1 MPNWCNNF
9 ITFWSDGTPEGNC
22 ALVDLHNK
30 MEQVA
35 KLMKQICPENRDL
48 WEVYLAKYGYGVDIS
63 CYQRGYIYYISDIV
77 GNGEEFSI
85 ECEDAWS
92 PNIQFWQALLYYF
105 YQNKVSFKFQA
116 SEPGMQIYETN
127 DLGILPRYNVNI
139 YAEGVDEL
147 LVFDKL
153 WNWDNPLFP
162 RIDNDYVDNSQGQ
175 WIKYPCSPLFDDDG
189 NRKYYDRWVEPR
201 VYYWN
206 EFEGDEDE
214 VISETEELITHQP
227 FETIDDIKAIPG
239 ISVNEWQYVDTDNA
253 IEQEE
258 LCDKI
263 CSKIGDRDTMTPYGK
278 VSPIYDNFTTFLG
291 GDSNE

>member
-9 ITFWSDGTPEGNC
+9 ITFWSDGTPEGNY
-22 ALVDLHNK
+22 ALADLHNK
-30 MEQVA
+30 MEQVS
-35 KLMKQICPENRDL
+35 KLMQQICPENRDL

-63 CYQRGYIYYISDIV
+63 CYQRGYIYWVSDIV

-85 ECEDAWS
+85 ECNDAWS
-92 PNIQFWQALLYYF
+92 PNIQFWQALLCYF
-105 YQNKVSFKFQA
+105 YQNRISFTFQA

-127 DLGILPRYNVNI
+127 DSGILPRYNVNI
-139 YAEGVDEL
+139 YTEGVDEL

-175 WIKYPCSPLFDDDG
+175 WVKYPCSDFDENG
-189 NRKYYDRWVEPR
+189 NREYYDRWIEPR

-206 EFEGDEDE
+206 EIEGDEDE
-214 VISETEELITHQP
+214 VISNLEELTHQP
-227 FETIDDIKAIPG
+227 FETIDDVAAIPG
-239 ISVNEWQYVDTDNA
+239 ISVNEWQYIDTDIV

-258 LCDKI
+258 LCNKI
-263 CSKIGDRDTMTPYGK
+263 CSKIGDRNMTPYGK

-291 GDSNE
+291 GEENA

>member
-9 ITFWSDGTPEGNC
+9 ITFWSDGTPEGNS
-22 ALVDLHNK
+22 ALIDLHNK
-30 MEQVA
+30 MNQVYN
-35 KLMKQICPENRDL
+35 LMRQICPENGDL
-48 WEVYLAKYGYGVDIS
+48 WEVYLAKYGYGVEIS
-63 CYQRGYIYYISDIV
+63 CYQRGYIYWVSDIV

-85 ECEDAWS
+85 ECNDAWS
-92 PNIQFWQALLYYF
+92 PNIQFWQALLCYF
-105 YQNKVSFKFQA
+105 YQNRVSFTFQA
-116 SEPGMQIYETN
+116 SEPGMEIYETN
-127 DLGILPRYNVNI
+127 DWGILPRYNVNI

-147 LVFDKL
+147 LVLDKL

-162 RIDNDYVDNSQGQ
+162 RIDNDMVCNAHGQ
-175 WIKYPCSPLFDDDG
+175 WVKYPSFHVNG
-189 NRKYYDRWVEPR
+189 KTEYHDRWIEPTA
-201 VYYWN
+201 YYWN
-206 EFEGDEDE
+206 EFEGSDEE
-214 VISETEELITHQP
+214 VISETEELITLQP

>member
-1 MPNWCNNF
+1 MPNWCNNL
-9 ITFWSDGTPEGNC
+9 ITFWSDGTSEGNC

-35 KLMKQICPENRDL
+35 KLVQQFHLGSGDL
-48 WEVYLAKYGYGVDIS
+48 WEVYLAKLGYGVDIS

-77 GNGEEFSI
+77 GNVEFSI
-85 ECEDAWS
+85 ECYDAWS
-92 PNIQFWQALLYYF
+92 PNIQFWQALLCYF
-105 YQNKVSFKFQA
+105 YQNRVSFTFQA

-127 DLGILPRYNVNI
+127 DWGVLPRYNVNI

-147 LVFDKL
+147 LAFDKL

-162 RIDNDYVDNSQGQ
+162 RIDNDCVNNSQGQ
-175 WIKYPCSPLFDDDG
+175 WIKYPCSPVFDENG
-189 NRKYYDRWVEPR
+189 NRKYYDRWFMPTVN
-201 VYYWN
+201 YYN

-214 VISETEELITHQP
+214 VIDDLKELITLQP
-227 FETIDDIKAIPG
+227 TDTIDDVGAIPG

-253 IEQEE
+253 IDLEE
-258 LCDKI
+258 ICDKI
-263 CSKIGDRDTMTPYGK
+263 CSKIGDREAMTPYGK

>member
-1 MPNWCNNF
+1 MYMPNWCNNF

-35 KLMKQICPENRDL
+35 KLIQQIHIGSGDL

-63 CYQRGYIYYISDIV
+63 CYQRGYIYWISDIV

-85 ECEDAWS
+85 ECYDAWS
-92 PNIQFWQALLYYF
+92 PNIQFWQALLCYF
-105 YQNKVSFKFQA
+105 YQNRVSFTFQA

-127 DLGILPRYNVNI
+127 DWGILPRYNVNI

-162 RIDNDYVDNSQGQ
+162 RIDNEYVDNSQGQ
-175 WIKYPCSPLFDDDG
+175 WVKYPCSGFHEG
-189 NRKYYDRWVEPR
+189 NIKYCNRWFMPR

-227 FETIDDIKAIPG
+227 FETIDDIGAIPG
-239 ISVNEWQYVDTDNA
+239 ISVNEWQYVDTDIV

-258 LCDKI
+258 LCNKI
-263 CSKIGDRDTMTPYGK
+263 CSKIGDRDAMTPYGK

-291 GDSNE
+291 GKENE

>member
-1 MPNWCNNF
+1 MPNWCNNL

-35 KLMKQICPENRDL
+35 KLVQQIHLGSGDL
-48 WEVYLAKYGYGVDIS
+48 WEVYLAKLGYGVDIS

-77 GNGEEFSI
+77 GNVEFSI
-85 ECEDAWS
+85 ECYDAWS
-92 PNIQFWQALLYYF
+92 PNIQFWQALLCYF
-105 YQNKVSFKFQA
+105 YQNRVSFTFQA

-127 DLGILPRYNVNI
+127 DWGVLPRYNVNI

-147 LVFDKL
+147 LAFDKL

-162 RIDNDYVDNSQGQ
+162 RIDNDCVNNSQGQ
-175 WIKYPCSPLFDDDG
+175 WIKYPCSPVFDEDG
-189 NRKYYDRWVEPR
+189 NRKYYDRWFMPTVN
-201 VYYWN
+201 YYN

-214 VISETEELITHQP
+214 VISDLKDLITLQP
-227 FETIDDIKAIPG
+227 TDTIDDVGAIPG

-253 IEQEE
+253 IDLEE
-258 LCDKI
+258 ICDKI
-263 CSKIGDRDTMTPYGK
+263 CSKIGDREAMTPYGK

>member
-22 ALVDLHNK
+22 ALIDLHNK

-35 KLMKQICPENRDL
+35 KLMQQICPENRDL

-63 CYQRGYIYYISDIV
+63 CYQRGYIYWISDIV

-85 ECEDAWS
+85 ECEDAWA
-92 PNIQFWQALLYYF
+92 PNIQFWQALLCYF
-105 YQNKVSFKFQA
+105 YQNRVSFTFQA

-127 DLGILPRYNVNI
+127 DWGILPRYNVNI

-147 LVFDKL
+147 LNFDKL

-162 RIDNDYVDNSQGQ
+162 RIDNDYVDNAQGE
-175 WIKYPCSPLFDDDG
+175 WTNYPHFHENGIISIYEDYQSPNTDYNPGLFCDINTVRYVNLEVRFDTS
-189 NRKYYDRWVEPR
+189 VE
-201 VYYWN
+201 
-206 EFEGDEDE
+206 
-214 VISETEELITHQP
+214 SE
-227 FETIDDIKAIPG
+227 
-239 ISVNEWQYVDTDNA
+239 
-253 IEQEE
+253 
-258 LCDKI
+258 
-263 CSKIGDRDTMTPYGK
+263 
-278 VSPIYDNFTTFLG
+278 PIYDNFTTFLG

>member
-9 ITFWSDGTPEGNC
+9 ITFLSDGTPEGNC

-30 MEQVA
+30 IEQVA
-35 KLMKQICPENRDL
+35 KLVQQIHLGSGDL
-48 WEVYLAKYGYGVDIS
+48 WEVYLAKLGYGVDIS

-77 GNGEEFSI
+77 GNVEFSI
-85 ECEDAWS
+85 ECYDAWS

-105 YQNKVSFKFQA
+105 YQNRISFTFQA

-127 DLGILPRYNVNI
+127 DLGVLPRYTVNI

-147 LVFDKL
+147 LTFDKL

-162 RIDNDYVDNSQGQ
+162 RIDNEYVDNSQGQ
-175 WIKYPCSPLFDDDG
+175 WIKYPCSPLFDENG

-214 VISETEELITHQP
+214 IISETEELITLQP
-227 FETIDDIKAIPG
+227 FETIDDIRAIPG
-239 ISVNEWQYVDTDNA
+239 INVNEWQYINTDGA
-253 IEQEE
+253 IAQEE

-263 CSKIGDRDTMTPYGK
+263 CSKIGYSESMTPYGK

-291 GDSNE
+291 GDSSE

>member
-1 MPNWCNNF
+1 MPNWCNNI

-35 KLMKQICPENRDL
+35 KLVQQIHLGSGDL
-48 WEVYLAKYGYGVDIS
+48 WEVYLAKLGYGVDIS

-77 GNGEEFSI
+77 GNVEFSI
-85 ECEDAWS
+85 ECYDAWS
-92 PNIQFWQALLYYF
+92 PNIQFWQALLCYF
-105 YQNKVSFKFQA
+105 YQNRVSFTFQA

-127 DLGILPRYNVNI
+127 DWGVLPRYNVNI

-147 LVFDKL
+147 LAFDKL

-162 RIDNDYVDNSQGQ
+162 RIDNDCVNNSQGQ
-175 WIKYPCSPLFDDDG
+175 WIKYPCSPLFDEDG
-189 NRKYYDRWVEPR
+189 NRKYYDRWFMPTVN
-201 VYYWN
+201 YYN

-214 VISETEELITHQP
+214 VISDLKDLITLQP
-227 FETIDDIKAIPG
+227 TDTIDDVGAIPG

-253 IEQEE
+253 IGLEE
-258 LCDKI
+258 ICDKI
-263 CSKIGDRDTMTPYGK
+263 CSKIGDREAMTPYGK

>member
-22 ALVDLHNK
+22 ALADLHNK

-35 KLMKQICPENRDL
+35 KLMQQICPENRDL

-63 CYQRGYIYYISDIV
+63 CYQRGYIYWVSDIV

-85 ECEDAWS
+85 ECNDAWA

-105 YQNKVSFKFQA
+105 YQNRVSFTFQA

-127 DLGILPRYNVNI
+127 DPGILPRYNVNI
-139 YAEGVDEL
+139 YVEGVDKL

-162 RIDNDYVDNSQGQ
+162 RIDNDMVCNTQGQ
-175 WIKYPCSPLFDDDG
+175 WGKYPRFHVNG
-189 NRKYYDRWVEPR
+189 NTEYYDRWIEPM

-206 EFEGDEDE
+206 EIEGDEDE
-214 VISETEELITHQP
+214 VISETEELITHQQ
-227 FETIDDIKAIPG
+227 FETIDDVRAIPG
-239 ISVNEWQYVDTDNA
+239 ISVNEWQYVDTDSV
-253 IEQEE
+253 IEQEA

-291 GDSNE
+291 GEENA

>member
-35 KLMKQICPENRDL
+35 KLMQQICPKNRDL
-48 WEVYLAKYGYGVDIS
+48 LEVYLAKYGYGVDIS
-63 CYQRGYIYYISDIV
+63 CYQRGYIYWVGDIV

-85 ECEDAWS
+85 ECDDAWS
-92 PNIQFWQALLYYF
+92 PNIQFWQALLCYF
-105 YQNKVSFKFQA
+105 YQNRISFTFQA

-127 DLGILPRYNVNI
+127 DPGILPRYNVNI
-139 YAEGVDEL
+139 YAEGVNEL
-147 LVFDKL
+147 LNFDKL

-162 RIDNDYVDNSQGQ
+162 RIDNDMVSNSQGQ
-175 WIKYPCSPLFDDDG
+175 WVKYPCLDFDENG
-189 NRKYYDRWVEPR
+189 NREYYDKWLMPIVS
-201 VYYWN
+201 YWN

-227 FETIDDIKAIPG
+227 FETIDDVAAIPG
-239 ISVNEWQYVDTDNA
+239 ISVNEWQYVDTDNVIA
-253 IEQEE
+253 QEE

>member
-1 MPNWCNNF
+1 MPNWCNNI

-35 KLMKQICPENRDL
+35 KLVQQIHLGSGDL
-48 WEVYLAKYGYGVDIS
+48 WEVYLAKLGYGVDIS
-63 CYQRGYIYYISDIV
+63 CYQRGYIYWISDIV
-77 GNGEEFSI
+77 GNVEFSI
-85 ECEDAWS
+85 ECYDAWS
-92 PNIQFWQALLYYF
+92 PNIQFWQALLCYF
-105 YQNKVSFKFQA
+105 YQNRVSFTFQA

-127 DLGILPRYNVNI
+127 DWGVLPRYNVNI

-147 LVFDKL
+147 LAFDKL

-162 RIDNDYVDNSQGQ
+162 RIDNDCVNNSQGQ
-175 WIKYPCSPLFDDDG
+175 WIKYPYSPVFDEDG
-189 NRKYYDRWVEPR
+189 NRKYYDRWFMPTVN
-201 VYYWN
+201 YYN

-214 VISETEELITHQP
+214 VISDLKDLITLQP
-227 FETIDDIKAIPG
+227 TDTIDDVGAIPG

-253 IEQEE
+253 IDLEE
-258 LCDKI
+258 ICDKI
-263 CSKIGDRDTMTPYGK
+263 CSKIGDREAMTPYGK

>member
-35 KLMKQICPENRDL
+35 KLVQQIHLESGDL
-48 WEVYLAKYGYGVDIS
+48 WEVYLAKLGYGVDIS

-77 GNGEEFSI
+77 GNVEFSI
-85 ECEDAWS
+85 ECYDAWS
-92 PNIQFWQALLYYF
+92 PNIQFWQALLCYF
-105 YQNKVSFKFQA
+105 YQNRVSFTFQA

-127 DLGILPRYNVNI
+127 DWGVLPRYNVNI

-147 LVFDKL
+147 LSFDKL

-162 RIDNDYVDNSQGQ
+162 RIDNDCVNNSQGQ
-175 WIKYPCSPLFDDDG
+175 WIKYPCSPLFDEDG
-189 NRKYYDRWVEPR
+189 NRKYYDRWFMPTVN
-201 VYYWN
+201 YYN

-214 VISETEELITHQP
+214 VISDLKDLITLQP
-227 FETIDDIKAIPG
+227 TDTIDDVKAIPG

-253 IEQEE
+253 IDLEE
-258 LCDKI
+258 ICDKI
-263 CSKIGDRDTMTPYGK
+263 CSKIGDREAMTPYGK